1 MTHTKQKQTRV
12 VFFHNTHMQLA
23 HPGRLVLHPKFL
35 KVGAAHLAFSRP
47 SGWRHLVSPA
57 SSARAAG
64 HPYFRFSTQDRE
76 ARRRC
81 QGDRRRASPGYV
93 RRSAGARAVL
103 RNGNLDIAPTRAAL
117 CTTRTHKQ
125 NINKYNR
132 VRIRSVSNGSYVR
145 SQWHV
150 RTPYGVCLCARR
162 LGLYLY
168 DPIAT

>member
-1 MTHTKQKQTRV
+1 MSGVCPNKAHPILHTYGGARGWWRESTNTKRESASALLFSAVSSLTHTKQKQTRV

-81 QGDRRRASPGYV
+81 QGDRRRASPLHERGDACLMSV
-93 RRSAGARAVL
+93 
-103 RNGNLDIAPTRAAL
+103 PT
-117 CTTRTHKQ
+117 
-125 NINKYNR
+125 
-132 VRIRSVSNGSYVR
+132 
-145 SQWHV
+145 
-150 RTPYGVCLCARR
+150 
-162 LGLYLY
+162 
-168 DPIAT
+168 